1 MLEFW
6 RKETHCSPSWKEMMT
21 ICLFKSTYKIDTSA
35 KTEHGR
41 KLDCMDSN
49 NLAKI
54 CWELD
59 LEVL

>member
-1 MLEFW
+1 
-6 RKETHCSPSWKEMMT
+6 MMT